1 MFLYVF
7 YIRYC
12 CIIVLLYYYISI
24 LFQLMN
30 ILLQFKKH
38 WKILFLIFLVILCV
52 ITTYLLSKS
61 KNSFANKQYTYGI
74 YIYVHEQQ
82 DKLSSI
88 MTYIQLLA
96 NKPSMKNKIENTF
109 IYLLDNN
116 SHNDENS
123 ITTAIEGYNIK
134 ITEQYIDM
142 KKERIKTKL
151 NTRDCLIKGYTY
163 LYPKCKYVM
172 HIDVDNFDIND
183 MYELT
188 DISSINNFYIDG
200 QDYTKV
206 HCTSDY
212 SSGYF
217 SNEVYN
223 DVTDV
228 LSLCPLEI
236 SGDLVRDK
244 LDKAGIRV
252 N

>member
-1 MFLYVF
+1 
-7 YIRYC
+7 
-12 CIIVLLYYYISI
+12 
-24 LFQLMN
+24 
-30 ILLQFKKH
+30 
-38 WKILFLIFLVILCV
+38 
-52 ITTYLLSKS
+52 
-61 KNSFANKQYTYGI
+61 
-74 YIYVHEQQ
+74 
-82 DKLSSI
+82 
-88 MTYIQLLA
+88 
-96 NKPSMKNKIENTF
+96 
-109 IYLLDNN
+109 
-116 SHNDENS
+116 
-123 ITTAIEGYNIK
+123 
-134 ITEQYIDM
+134 
-142 KKERIKTKL
+142 
-151 NTRDCLIKGYTY
+151 
-163 LYPKCKYVM
+163 M

-236 SGDLVRDK
+236 SGDLIRDK